1 MRPGLES
8 FVRGSTA
15 AVALL
20 IASTPVLPAVAA
32 LQLAQIQEGG
42 TIRAVRIEGTERIEP
57 ETVRS
62 YLQVQPGD
70 AFNNAKLD
78 QSLKTLFGTGLF
90 ADVSLARDGDTLVVR
105 VVENPIINRVAYE
118 GNSHFDDDKLNDEVQ
133 LKSRS
138 VYTRTRVQADV
149 KRLLDLYRR
158 SGRFAAT
165 VEPKVIQL
173 PQNRVDLVFEI
184 NEGKT
189 TSIRSINFVGNKVFD
204 NDDLTGVISTKE
216 SRWYRFLSSD
226 DTYDPDRLSYDREL
240 LRKFYLARGYADFRV
255 VSAVAE
261 LTPSRDGFIITFTV
275 DEGERYK
282 FGHIAMNIGLKD
294 LTRDDLEPLLTT
306 HDGDW
311 YNVDEVDNSVN
322 KLTAAV
328 GDRGYAFIDI
338 RPLINRH
345 KDEHTLDLTYDI
357 AEGPRVY
364 VERVD
369 VQGNVTTLDKVIR
382 REMVLAEGDAF
393 NTSKVKRSEQ
403 NLKNLGFFKTAEV
416 TNVQGSAPD
425 RTVLNVKVE
434 EQSTGEISVGAGYSS
449 AYGLLGNFGIR
460 QRNFLGR
467 GQDVSI
473 QGTLAQYEQ
482 NASISFTEPY
492 FLDRPIAAGF
502 DIFDTEQN
510 TQTIATYDLAEYGLT
525 LRMGFDLYQDLH
537 NTVLYSVRNERIT
550 NVLSTASVFI
560 LEEEG
565 NRTASVIG
573 DTILYDKRDNRIN
586 PTDGYYASLDLSY
599 SGLGGSVR
607 YYKPVLSGGYYYS
620 IAPKWVL
627 GITAQGGETFG
638 VGQDV
643 SIEDRTFIGG
653 DNLRGFAPGGIG
665 PRDISTRDSLGGNV
679 FYVGSATLQIPL
691 GLPEELGIGGRVF
704 TDFGSLFGIDLPGN
718 NVINGQ
724 KINRA
729 DLVDSHTLRVASGV
743 GVSWKSPMGPIKI
756 DFGIPLIKNH
766 YDERE
771 VVHVSF
777 GTKF

>member
-1 MRPGLES
+1 MECL
-8 FVRGSTA
+8 VRGSVA
-15 AVALL
+15 AVALF
-20 IASTPVLPAVAA
+20 AAATPVAPVLAA
-32 LQLAQIQEGG
+32 LQLAQVQEGG
-42 TIRAVRIEGTERIEP
+42 TIQAVQIEGTERIEP

-62 YLQVQPGD
+62 YLAVQPGD
-70 AFNNAKLD
+70 AFNNTKLD

-90 ADVSLARDGDTLVVR
+90 ADVSLGRDGDTLIVR

-118 GNSHFDDDKLNDEVQ
+118 GNSHFDDEKLGDEVQ
-133 LKSRS
+133 LKPRA

-204 NDDLTGVISTKE
+204 NGDLEAVISTKE

-226 DTYDPDRLSYDREL
+226 DTYDPDRMTYDREL

-275 DEGERYK
+275 DEGERYT

-294 LTRDDLEPLLTT
+294 LTRDVLEPLLTT
-306 HDGDW
+306 HEGDW

-322 KLTAAV
+322 RLTAAV
-328 GDRGYAFIDI
+328 GDRGYAFVDI

-345 KDEHTLDLTYDI
+345 KEERTLDLTFDI
-357 AEGPRVY
+357 GEGPRVY
-364 VERVD
+364 VERID

-382 REMVLAEGDAF
+382 RELTLAEGDAF

-403 NLKNLGFFKTAEV
+403 NLKNLGFFKNAEV

-460 QRNFLGR
+460 QRNFLGT
-467 GQDVSI
+467 GQDVSL

-482 NASISFTEPY
+482 NASFSFTEPY

-502 DIFDTEQN
+502 DLFDTAQN
-510 TQTIATYDLAEYGLT
+510 TQTLASYDLAEYGLT

-537 NTVLYSVRNERIT
+537 DTVLYSIRNERIT
-550 NVLSTASVFI
+550 NVISTASLFI

-565 NRTASVIG
+565 QRTASVIG
-573 DTILYDKRDNRIN
+573 NTIIYDKRDNRLN
-586 PTDGYYASLDLSY
+586 PTGGWYVSLDTSY
-599 SGLGGSVR
+599 AGLGGNID
-607 YYKPVLSGGYYYS
+607 YFKPVISGGFYYS
-620 IAPKWVL
+620 IAPKWVA
-627 GITAQGGETFG
+627 GITGQAGETIG
-638 VGQDV
+638 IGEDV
-643 SIEDRTFIGG
+643 TIEDRTFIGG

-665 PRDISTRDSLGGNV
+665 PRDITTRDSLGGNT
-679 FYVGSATLQIPL
+679 FYVGSVTLQVPL

-718 NVINGQ
+718 NKINGQ
-724 KINRA
+724 TIDRA
-729 DLVDSHTLRVASGV
+729 DLVDSHVLRLSSGV

-756 DFGIPLIKNH
+756 DFGLPILKDH
-766 YDERE
+766 YDERQ